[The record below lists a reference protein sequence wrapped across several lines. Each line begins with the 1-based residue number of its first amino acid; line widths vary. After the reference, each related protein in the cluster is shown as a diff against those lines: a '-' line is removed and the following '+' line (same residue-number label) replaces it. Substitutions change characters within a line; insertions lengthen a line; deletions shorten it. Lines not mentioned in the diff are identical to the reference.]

1 MACPRLRPAWMRYAS
16 CCRCPPSDRDCGAWR
31 ARSIRPMSDD
41 LAWKLL
47 VVEDSE
53 TQAIKLVGLLEEA
66 GIGAAHAASAKD
78 ALDALRDNQFDLVLV
93 DYHLPD
99 MQGDDLCR
107 QIRLSPGTA
116 DVLLLM
122 LTGDSQAEVERLRSE
137 EHPSELQSLMRHSYA
152 VCCLKHKTQL
162 RTQNYEE
169 IHAH

>member
-1 MACPRLRPAWMRYAS
+1 
-16 CCRCPPSDRDCGAWR
+16 
-31 ARSIRPMSDD
+31 MSDD

-122 LTGDSQAEVERLRSE
+122 LTGDSQAEVERPGLDSGADDHMPKSADDDDLLTRTNAPLGTRNRSSA
-137 EHPSELQSLMRHSYA
+137 HDFQTGNGPGLPAPDICVAS
-152 VCCLKHKTQL
+152 T
-162 RTQNYEE
+162 RT
-169 IHAH
+169 HL